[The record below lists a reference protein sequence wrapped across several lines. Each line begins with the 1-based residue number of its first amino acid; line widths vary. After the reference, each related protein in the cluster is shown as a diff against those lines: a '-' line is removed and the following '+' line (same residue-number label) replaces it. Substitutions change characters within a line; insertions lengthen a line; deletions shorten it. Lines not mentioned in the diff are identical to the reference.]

1 MRDTQSVIID
11 IVGCGGGVNGCGGG
25 FSFVIVII
33 GCGSCC
39 GRGAYSI
46 CCRSD
51 DNVND

>member
-1 MRDTQSVIID
+1 MRDTQSVIVD
-11 IVGCGGGVNGCGGG
+11 IVGCGGGVNGHVC
-25 FSFVIVII
+25 FILAIVII
-33 GCGSCC
+33 ACGSCC